1 MDAANIDNGEIS
13 DWMIGARTAGA
24 FMAEMDFKPEFL

>member
-24 FMAEMDFKPEFL
+24 FMAKMDFKSEFL